1 MKRPP
6 KMQKL
11 EDLLR
16 SSQLVA
22 GGFLGHDTRPVEEI
36 IEADAATLE
45 RLGVQPAD
53 LGRRMAELTRIAR
66 AGLGSFVDAGEHL
79 EVACDD
85 NRGVIVCPWGDG
97 TRHHKTITTAR
108 RTDTDQTVRWSD
120 LSAHLIAQHGFFQGR
135 GSPFRIEPREL
146 VEVIL

>member
-6 KMQKL
+6 SMRKL
-11 EDLLR
+11 DDLLR

-45 RLGVQPAD
+45 HLGVHAAD
-53 LGRRMAELTRIAR
+53 LGRRMTDLSDAAR
-66 AGLGSFVDAGEHL
+66 AGLGSFVAVGERL

-97 TRHHKTITTAR
+97 TRHNKTVTAAR
-108 RTDTDQTVRWSD
+108 RTDTGKTVRWSD
-120 LSAHLIAQHGFFQGR
+120 LSAHLIACHGFFQGR

>member
-6 KMQKL
+6 NMQKL
-11 EDLLR
+11 DDLLR
-16 SSQLVA
+16 SGQLVA
-22 GGFLGHDTRPVEEI
+22 GGFLGSDTRPVEEI

-45 RLGVQPAD
+45 QLGVHPAE
-53 LGRRMAELTRIAR
+53 LGRRMAELTREAR
-66 AGLGSFVDAGEHL
+66 AGLGSFVDAGDHL

-97 TRHHKTITTAR
+97 TRHYKSVTTAR
-108 RTDTDQTVRWSD
+108 RTDTGRTVRWSD
-120 LSAHLIAQHGFFQGR
+120 LSAHLIARHGFFQGK
-135 GSPFRIEPREL
+135 GSPFRIEPRDL